1 MFEILDLCINMK
13 TGKGSGRK
21 GMGLWEIFVLAVMK
35 HGLNTNYDSL
45 HFHANN
51 NFLLRSVMG
60 IASYDVRKRKEYG
73 LTTIKE
79 NVSLLDK
86 KTIDEINCLVV
97 NFGHSVVNKKEDTM
111 LKIKADTFV
120 LESNIHFPT
129 DFNLLWDCARKC
141 IGLAE
146 NLSVLLNLQGWR
158 KSKSWRREIKKIFR
172 VTSKNE

>member
-1 MFEILDLCINMK
+1 
-13 TGKGSGRK
+13 
-21 GMGLWEIFVLAVMK
+21 MGLWEIFVLAVMK